1 MLSRNE
7 WSKLLLEEG
16 LGREKGM
23 KWDGEEK
30 KMNAK
35 RFVMKR

>member
-16 LGREKGM
+16 CGREKGM
-23 KWDGEEK
+23 KWDEGKE
-30 KMNAK
+30 
-35 RFVMKR
+35 R